1 MENNKQRF
9 NKLFDLMSREFV
21 APAEL
26 KRVGDLIVKAF
37 QDFKKEVSENVASLK
52 AKIEAYEKNHTKL
65 VSDIEKRVLQKADQ
79 TATTSL
85 NTVRQRLEASVK
97 AVEEMIPEL
106 PDYDTQLFAFSTR
119 LDEVASSMPAQA
131 DLTPIQEQIDVLE
144 KDIEELKKRPMGTGG
159 GVSDMRIRQA
169 FKYILHTEAPVGDI
183 DGVNTSYTV
192 ANVPFAVIGLVLNG
206 EHIAELPNYT
216 VAGRTIT
223 FASPIPAAY
232 SGKDFEIKY
241 IG

>member
-1 MENNKQRF
+1 MNNNVEKF
-9 NKLFDLMSREFV
+9 KKLFEMMNQEFV
-21 APAEL
+21 APTDL
-26 KRVGDLIVKAF
+26 KRVMDVIVKAF
-37 QDFKKEVSENVASLK
+37 KDFKTEIAENVASLK
-52 AKIEAYEKNHTKL
+52 AKIEGYEKNHSKMMADT
-65 VSDIEKRVLQKADQ
+65 EKRILTKADQ
-79 TATTSL
+79 TATASL

-106 PDYDTQLFAFSTR
+106 PNYETQLFAFSTR

-131 DLTPIQEQIDVLE
+131 DLTPLQEQIDALE
-144 KDIEELKKRPMGTGG
+144 KDVDELKKRPMGTGG

-169 FKYILHTEAPVGDI
+169 FKYIFHTEAPVGDI

-192 ANVPFAVIGLVLNG
+192 KNVPFAVTGLVLNG

-216 VAGRTIT
+216 IAGRTIT
-223 FASPIPAAY
+223 FATALPAAY